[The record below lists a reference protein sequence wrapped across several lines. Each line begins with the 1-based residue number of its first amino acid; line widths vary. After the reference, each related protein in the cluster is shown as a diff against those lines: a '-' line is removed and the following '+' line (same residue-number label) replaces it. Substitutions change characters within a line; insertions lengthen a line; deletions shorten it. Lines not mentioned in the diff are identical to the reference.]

1 MFVSPS
7 RFYIEKFVEWGFD
20 REQFRYVPNFID
32 ASQFVPDER
41 VGDAFVY
48 AGRLAPEKGLDTM
61 ISAGARAGVPVWLI
75 GTGPDE
81 DRLRRLADET
91 GSDVTFFGHLNGAD
105 LHDRIRGARAMV
117 LASEWYENGPVSVLE
132 AYALGR
138 PVLGA
143 EIGGITEFVRPG
155 ETGFTFASG
164 SADAL
169 ADEMTKLAQLDDA
182 DVADLGST
190 GRRWVEE
197 SFSSSRYVERLSELY
212 AGLGVQL
219 GEQHMELA
227 R

>member
-1 MFVSPS
+1 MKLEATS
-7 RFYIEKFVEWGFD
+7 RSSGIST
-20 REQFRYVPNFID
+20 VPT
-32 ASQFVPDER
+32 S
-41 VGDAFVY
+41 
-48 AGRLAPEKGLDTM
+48 T
-61 ISAGARAGVPVWLI
+61 
-75 GTGPDE
+75 
-81 DRLRRLADET
+81 T
-91 GSDVTFFGHLNGAD
+91 GSGE
-105 LHDRIRGARAMV
+105 RGRWCSRRSGTRTV
-117 LASEWYENGPVSVLE
+117 PCPCSRRTHF
-132 AYALGR
+132 GR

-164 SADAL
+164 SADAAL

-182 DVADLGST
+182 DVAGLGST